1 MTNLPALL
9 AIGALATWIF
19 GSIIA
24 RVAGALIVLE
34 SLLRIALADTARD
47 QPTRYAWLA
56 AGIAIWL
63 LGHWMWAYKHRTW
76 RSALALK
83 AFSAPGIH
91 HLAPIPT
98 NRRRKEPTPTWPSR
112 NVMSE

>member
-1 MTNLPALL
+1 MTNMLALL

-19 GSIIA
+19 GSLIA

-34 SLLRIALADTARD
+34 SLLRIALADTARE
-47 QPTRYAWLA
+47 PARYVWLA
-56 AGIAIWL
+56 AGVAIWL

-76 RSALALK
+76 RSGLALK

-98 NRRRKEPTPTWPSR
+98 NHRPKRSTTTWPTR
-112 NVMSE
+112 HYV

>member
-1 MTNLPALL
+1 MTNLLALL

-34 SLLRIALADTARD
+34 SLGRIALADTAHD
-47 QPTRYAWLA
+47 QPTRYVWLA

-63 LGHWMWAYKHRTW
+63 LGHWMWAYKHHTW

-83 AFSAPGIH
+83 AFSAPGLH
-91 HLAPIPT
+91 NLAPIPT
-98 NRRRKEPTPTWPSR
+98 NHKPKLPATTWPSR
-112 NVMSE
+112 L